1 MGTKIKLKNLG
12 SIFTLAP
19 LSIFLSCAHSPKS
32 DNLVSV
38 DTALLQAR
46 SSYLLGCTEA
56 RVELKG
62 KDAFVHCSNKAQKHL
77 EDLEN
82 IMNQDLK

>member
-1 MGTKIKLKNLG
+1 MYKHLG
-12 SIFTLAP
+12 LLLLLI
-19 LSIFLSCAHSPKS
+19 SCAHKNQN

-38 DTALLQAR
+38 DTALFQAR

-62 KDAFVHCSNKAQKHL
+62 SDAFNHCSRKAQKHQ
-77 EDLEN
+77 D
-82 IMNQDLK
+82 DLKSIMDQKLE